1 MGKYLY
7 GASVQGI
14 QDFIFKTNKLQ
25 EIIGA
30 SEIVKNVADEFLNF
44 SKNNQIIMNA
54 AGNIK
59 TVFDNKEDLEKV
71 VLRFPKLIQQ
81 KAYGLTISQAVIK
94 INGDVQTQEE
104 INNLEKKLK
113 IQRNKPTIPLDISFN
128 IMDLNPKT
136 ARVITKYKDNEA
148 LDISSLQK
156 RDAYSKWFNEKRKEN
171 PNFKELVDLESLSNS
186 KNKIAVIH
194 IDGNGL
200 GQLLPKLKIPI
211 SEFSKKLDFS
221 TKEAFKLAK
230 TEDMQIREVILG
242 GDDVTVICNADNA
255 LEFTKNFL
263 LEFEK
268 ITKSQLGNKLTAC
281 AGISF
286 VNKKFPFHYA
296 ISLAEELCKEAKKH
310 SKNINENLAPSSL
323 MFHNIQSSSFQD
335 MDTFIE
341 NELTIKNDKETIR
354 CDFGPY
360 YLNED
365 TQPKIEDFINVL
377 KAYKVDGSPIKRLR
391 NWVSELYKS
400 DTYAKE
406 LLKRINTITAKSNFK
421 NKIMDNALEKLHKD
435 LSNDNLIIDK
445 DSCKKTP
452 IYDILQILSIT
463 EVK

>member
-1 MGKYLY
+1 MDKYLY
-7 GASVQGI
+7 GGSVQGI

-263 LEFEK
+263 SEFEK

-323 MFHNIQSSSFQD
+323 MFHN
-335 MDTFIE
+335 
-341 NELTIKNDKETIR
+341 
-354 CDFGPY
+354 
-360 YLNED
+360 
-365 TQPKIEDFINVL
+365 
-377 KAYKVDGSPIKRLR
+377 
-391 NWVSELYKS
+391 
-400 DTYAKE
+400 
-406 LLKRINTITAKSNFK
+406 
-421 NKIMDNALEKLHKD
+421 
-435 LSNDNLIIDK
+435 
-445 DSCKKTP
+445 
-452 IYDILQILSIT
+452 
-463 EVK
+463 